1 MGFEFKDEIERRE
14 NTGEKV
20 TDADKYIPEALPA
33 CINDTDADPTIPI
46 EDKRI
51 ENFLAAIVDSDVH
64 TTEEYYKL
72 YKQEVTP
79 ITGVR
84 RIDMNNMRTLMMKKR
99 IRERLKFL
107 RASEW
112 ELNRPTI
119 TDIARRLKYIA
130 DGEETKPSDAINALN
145 SLVKLANL
153 AETPERTTMGKI
165 NVVFNMQERPK
176 ENVKDV
182 IINADAHE
190 DN

>member
-20 TDADKYIPEALPA
+20 TDADKITPEALPT
-33 CINDTDADPTIPI
+33 CVNEKDADPAIPI
-46 EDKRI
+46 DDKRI
-51 ENFLAAIVDSDVH
+51 ENFLSAIVDEDVH
-64 TTEEYYKL
+64 STDGYYRL
-72 YKQEVTP
+72 YKQAMTP

-84 RIDMNNMRTLMMKKR
+84 TIDMSNMRSLMMKSR
-99 IRERLKFL
+99 VRERLKFL

-119 TDIARRLKYIA
+119 TNIARRLENIA
-130 DGEETKPSDAINALN
+130 ANEETRPSDAINALN

-153 AETPERTTMGKI
+153 AETPERATMGKI

-176 ENVKDV
+176 DV
-182 IINADAHE
+182 IINADAHDE
-190 DN
+190 T